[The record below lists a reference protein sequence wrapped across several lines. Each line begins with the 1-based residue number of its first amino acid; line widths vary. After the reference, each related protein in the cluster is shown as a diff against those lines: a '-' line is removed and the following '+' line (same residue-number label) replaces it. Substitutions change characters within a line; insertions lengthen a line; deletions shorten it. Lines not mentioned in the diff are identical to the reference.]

1 MRRRRE
7 AELRSRPRRIRQF
20 LQIAVPARRAGLAVK
35 IPDGAARPKEWGA
48 SVRLREELFAMR
60 TLLLAVLLGC
70 SIPSSIGC
78 IVPAYSADPVRRAQ
92 QLIWSSEDLRH
103 LLDDWERIWM
113 LDMPSHLTPYR
124 THGGI
129 I

>member
-1 MRRRRE
+1 MRH
-7 AELRSRPRRIRQF
+7 
-20 LQIAVPARRAGLAVK
+20 V
-35 IPDGAARPKEWGA
+35 
-48 SVRLREELFAMR
+48 LF
-60 TLLLAVLLGC
+60 AVLLGC

-113 LDMPSHLTPYR
+113 LNMPSHLTPYR